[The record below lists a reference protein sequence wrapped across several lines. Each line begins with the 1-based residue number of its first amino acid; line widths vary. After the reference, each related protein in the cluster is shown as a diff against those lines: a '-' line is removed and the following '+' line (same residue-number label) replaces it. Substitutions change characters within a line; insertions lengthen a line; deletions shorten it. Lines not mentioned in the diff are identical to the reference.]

1 VVRRRGDVFG
11 APAAFDL
18 VPNTSRRSLQMGNG
32 GDTVMQTMSV
42 HADVMA
48 GSEPLEL
55 LTPDELAGLLKVK
68 VSWIYDQVEA
78 GRLPVLRLNRRLRFR
93 RGDVYAFLEES
104 LTV

>member
-1 VVRRRGDVFG
+1 MVQTV
-11 APAAFDL
+11 
-18 VPNTSRRSLQMGNG
+18 SLQRDMI
-32 GDTVMQTMSV
+32 
-42 HADVMA
+42 A

-93 RGDVYAFLEES
+93 RGDVHAFLEQS
-104 LTV
+104 LTA

>member
-1 VVRRRGDVFG
+1 MQTVALHGDVI
-11 APAAFDL
+11 P
-18 VPNTSRRSLQMGNG
+18 
-32 GDTVMQTMSV
+32 
-42 HADVMA
+42 

-93 RGDVYAFLEES
+93 RGDVSAFLEER
-104 LTV
+104 LTA